1 MYFITSQPNNFHNK
15 HDSHYGCGFTV
26 DKDNNN
32 IHNYDDIIGTDN
44 NDTRRRTDFVLQ
56 ENISPKN
63 NESSHQGL
71 VANKNSLI
79 YRFKFT
85 EEFMEELYT
94 FSKIHQYDDRD
105 DFKESW
111 TVWMNEQNELI
122 SSEQERMISLG
133 YHGDILEKMYK
144 SARYYFRK
152 KTVEKKEPVKR
163 RKYLSVSK
171 ELLDSMDEHI
181 RTHMFESTYQPKTG
195 FELFCNET
203 KDILKTAVVK
213 ICEQGITDS
222 QMIQEK
228 IKKTYKNRYFVI
240 VKK

>member
-1 MYFITSQPNNFHNK
+1 MYLNTNKTS
-15 HDSHYGCGFTV
+15 
-26 DKDNNN
+26 N
-32 IHNYDDIIGTDN
+32 IHNDAEYGNEINKHGNNINSIDDIIGTDN
-44 NDTRRRTDFVLQ
+44 DDNTRRHTYILQ
-56 ENISPKN
+56 ENVSAKN
-63 NESSHQGL
+63 SDSSDQDL
-71 VANKNSLI
+71 VYNKNLLI

-85 EEFMEELYT
+85 EEFMQELYT
-94 FSKIHQYDDRD
+94 FSKIHQYDDRN
-105 DFKESW
+105 DFKEA
-111 TVWMNEQNELI
+111 WMDWMKEQNELI
-122 SSEQERMISLG
+122 SSEQERMVSLG

-152 KTVEKKEPVKR
+152 KTVDNKEPVKR

-181 RTHMFESTYQPKTG
+181 RKYMFEPSYQPKTG
-195 FELFCNET
+195 FDLFCNET
-203 KDILKTAVVK
+203 KEILKSAVIK

-222 QMIQEK
+222 QVIQYK

>member
-1 MYFITSQPNNFHNK
+1 MYLNSNQPNNYHSN
-15 HDSHYGCGFTV
+15 HDSHYGSTV

-32 IHNYDDIIGTDN
+32 IYNYDDIIGTDN

-56 ENISPKN
+56 ENISTKN
-63 NESSHQGL
+63 SDCSSGQGL
-71 VANKNSLI
+71 VTNKNSLI

-85 EEFMEELYT
+85 EEFMQELYT
-94 FSKIHQYDDRD
+94 FSKIHQYDNRE

-111 TVWMNEQNELI
+111 TSWMNDNNVLI

-163 RKYLSVSK
+163 RNYLSVSK
-171 ELLDSMDEHI
+171 ELLDSMDDHI

-203 KDILKTAVVK
+203 KEILKTAVVK